1 MYLFTKYDI
10 MQFEQKII
18 RELLMRIEKF
28 FVVFKLCATCLE
40 KA

>member
-18 RELLMRIEKF
+18 RELLLRIAKF
-28 FVVFKLCATCLE
+28 FLVFKLCAPFLE